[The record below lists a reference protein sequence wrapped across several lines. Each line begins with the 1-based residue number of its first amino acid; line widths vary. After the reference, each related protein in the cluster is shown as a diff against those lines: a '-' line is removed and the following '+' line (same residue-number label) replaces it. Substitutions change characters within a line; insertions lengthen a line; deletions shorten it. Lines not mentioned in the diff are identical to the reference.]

1 MTVESTAAA
10 RKPRRSSGT
19 KRAGTKPASQPKAS
33 EPQLVQLLTPEGE
46 RVKNAEYDGYVA
58 DITPES
64 LRGLYR
70 DMVLT
75 RRFDAEATSLQ
86 RQGELGL
93 WASLLGQEAA
103 QIGSG
108 RALRDDDYVFPTYRE
123 HGVAWCRGVDPTN
136 LLGMFRGVNHGGW
149 DPKTNNFH
157 LYTIVIGSQTL
168 HATGYAMGVAKDG
181 ADSAVIAYFGDGASS
196 QGDVAESFTFSA
208 VYNAPVVFFCQNN
221 QWAISEP
228 TEKQM
233 RVPLYQRAQG
243 FGFPGVRVDGNDVLA
258 CLAVTRAALE
268 RARTGQ
274 GPMLV
279 EAFTYRMGAHTTS
292 DDPTK
297 YRADEEREAWEAR
310 DPILRLRAYLER
322 ESAADEAFFTALEE
336 ESEALG
342 RRVREAVRA
351 MPDPDHMAIFD
362 HVYADGHALVDEER
376 AQFAAYQA
384 SFADSSSAADSASAA
399 GSGAEEGK

>member
-1 MTVESTAAA
+1 MTVESTAA
-10 RKPRRSSGT
+10 RTQRRSAASG
-19 KRAGTKPASQPKAS
+19 KAGASRGRTAAKKSAKGADPVTA
-33 EPQLVQLLTPEGE
+33 EPELVQLLTPEGQ
-46 RVKNAEYDGYVA
+46 RVSNPEYDAYVA
-58 DITPES
+58 DITADE

-75 RRFDAEATSLQ
+75 RRFDAEATALQ

-108 RALRDDDYVFPTYRE
+108 RALHDDDYVFPTYRE

-149 DPKTNNFH
+149 DPNTNNFH
-157 LYTIVIGSQTL
+157 LYTIVIGSQAL

-181 ADSAVIAYFGDGASS
+181 AESAVIAYFGDGASS
-196 QGDVAESFTFSA
+196 QGDVAEAFTFSA

-228 TEKQM
+228 THRQT

-243 FGFPGVRVDGNDVLA
+243 YGFPGVRVDGNDVLA
-258 CLAVTRAALE
+258 CLAVTKQALE
-268 RARTGQ
+268 RARRGE
-274 GPMLV
+274 GPTLV

-292 DDPTK
+292 DDPTR
-297 YRADEEREAWEAR
+297 YRGDEERAAWEAK
-310 DPILRLRAYLER
+310 DPIARLRAYLLAETDTN
-322 ESAADEAFFTALEE
+322 EGFFEELET

-351 MPDPDHMAIFD
+351 MPEPDKFAMFEHT
-362 HVYADGHALVDEER
+362 YADGHALVDEER

-384 SFADSSSAADSASAA
+384 SFSE
-399 GSGAEEGK
+399 GEGA

>member
-1 MTVESTAAA
+1 MTVEGTAQRKNA
-10 RKPRRSSGT
+10 RGSS
-19 KRAGTKPASQPKAS
+19 KRTTAKKATPAKKAS
-33 EPQLVQLLTPEGE
+33 SAKARPGGRPEQAEQDQLVQLLTPEGK
-46 RVKNAEYDGYVA
+46 RVEHPDYSIDLS
-58 DITPES
+58 PEE

-75 RRFDAEATSLQ
+75 RKFDAEATTLQ

-149 DPKTNNFH
+149 DPNTNNFH

-168 HATGYAMGVAKDG
+168 HATGYAMGVQKDG
-181 ADSAVIAYFGDGASS
+181 AGSAVIAYFGDGASS

-228 TEKQM
+228 TEKQT
-233 RVPLYQRAQG
+233 RVPLYQRARG

-274 GPMLV
+274 GPMLI

-292 DDPTK
+292 DDPTR
-297 YRADEEREAWEAR
+297 YRADEERVAWEAK
-310 DPILRLRAYLER
+310 DPIRRLRTYLQDEGLV
-322 ESAADEAFFTALEE
+322 DEAFLASIDE

-342 RRVREAVRA
+342 KRVRDAVRA
-351 MPDPDHMAIFD
+351 MPDPDHMAIFEN
-362 HVYADGHALVDEER
+362 VYADGHALVDEER

-384 SFADSSSAADSASAA
+384 SFADADLAA
-399 GSGAEEGK
+399 EGN

>member
-1 MTVESTAAA
+1 MTVENTAA
-10 RKPRRSSGT
+10 RKPRRSS
-19 KRAGTKPASQPKAS
+19 KRVSAAKKPTSA

-46 RVKNAEYDGYVA
+46 RVPNPEYDHYVA
-58 DITPES
+58 ELGPEEI
-64 LRGLYR
+64 RGLYR

-75 RRFDAEATSLQ
+75 RRFDAEATALQ

-149 DPKTNNFH
+149 DPNSNNFH

-228 TEKQM
+228 TERQT

-258 CLAVTRAALE
+258 CLAVTRSALE
-268 RARTGQ
+268 RARRGE
-274 GPMLV
+274 GPTLV

-292 DDPTK
+292 DDPTR
-297 YRADEEREAWEAR
+297 YRHDDERVAWEAK
-310 DPILRLRAYLER
+310 DPILRLRKYL
-322 ESAADEAFFTALEE
+322 AAQGLADEAFFTELDAESDAL
-336 ESEALG
+336 AK
-342 RRVREAVRA
+342 RVREAVRA
-351 MPDPDHMAIFD
+351 MPDPDDMAMFD
-362 HVYADGHALVDEER
+362 NVYADGHALVDEER

-384 SFADSSSAADSASAA
+384 SFADAPQ
-399 GSGAEEGK
+399 EGK

>member
-1 MTVESTAAA
+1 MTVDSTAA
-10 RKPRRSSGT
+10 RKPRRSSST
-19 KRAGTKPASQPKAS
+19 KRTRAKQPTADQT
-33 EPQLVQLLTPEGE
+33 QLVQLLTPEGE
-46 RVKNAEYDGYVA
+46 RVEHPDYSIDL
-58 DITPES
+58 TPEE

-75 RRFDAEATSLQ
+75 RRFDAEATTLQ

-123 HGVAWCRGVDPTN
+123 HGVAWCRDVDPTN
-136 LLGMFRGVNHGGW
+136 LLGMFRGVNNGGW
-149 DPKTNNFH
+149 DPNSNNFH

-196 QGDVAESFTFSA
+196 QGDVAEAFTFSA

-228 TEKQM
+228 TERQT

-243 FGFPGVRVDGNDVLA
+243 YGFPGVRVDGNDVLA

-268 RARTGQ
+268 RARSGQ

-279 EAFTYRMGAHTTS
+279 EAYTYRMGAHTTS
-292 DDPTK
+292 DDPTR
-297 YRADEEREAWEAR
+297 YRADEERELWEAK
-310 DPILRLRAYLER
+310 DPILRLRTYLTR
-322 ESAADEAFFTALEE
+322 EEFADEAFFTDLEQESDAL
-336 ESEALG
+336 AK
-342 RRVREAVRA
+342 RVRDAVRS
-351 MPDPDHMAIFD
+351 MPDPDHMAIFENI
-362 HVYADGHALVDEER
+362 YADGHALVDEER

-384 SFADSSSAADSASAA
+384 SFA
-399 GSGAEEGK
+399 EEGH

>member
-1 MTVESTAAA
+1 MTVESTAA
-10 RKPRRSSGT
+10 RKTTRGGG
-19 KRAGTKPASQPKAS
+19 KRATAKKAAPAKKKAVAAAPA
-33 EPQLVQLLTPEGE
+33 EAEQDQLVQLLTPEGE
-46 RVKNAEYDGYVA
+46 RVEHPEYSIDLS
-58 DITPES
+58 EEE

-75 RRFDAEATSLQ
+75 RRFDAEATTLQ

-136 LLGMFRGVNHGGW
+136 LLGMFRGVNNGGW
-149 DPKTNNFH
+149 DPNSNNFH

-168 HATGYAMGVAKDG
+168 HATGYAMGVQKDG

-228 TEKQM
+228 TEKQT
-233 RVPLYQRAQG
+233 RVPLYQRARG
-243 FGFPGVRVDGNDVLA
+243 YGFPGVRVDGNDVLA

-268 RARTGQ
+268 RARSGE

-292 DDPTK
+292 DDPTR
-297 YRADEEREAWEAR
+297 YRRDEEREAWEAK
-310 DPILRLRAYLER
+310 DPILRLRTYLLNEGFADQAYFD
-322 ESAADEAFFTALEE
+322 SVEE

-342 RRVREAVRA
+342 KRVREVVRA
-351 MPDPDHMAIFD
+351 MPDPDNMAIFENI
-362 HVYADGHALVDEER
+362 YADGHALVDEER

-384 SFADSSSAADSASAA
+384 SFVD
-399 GSGAEEGK
+399 AEEN

>member
-1 MTVESTAAA
+1 MTVESTAA
-10 RKPRRSSGT
+10 RKTTRGGG
-19 KRAGTKPASQPKAS
+19 KRATAKKAS
-33 EPQLVQLLTPEGE
+33 PAKKKAVAPAPAEAEQDQLVQLLTPEGE
-46 RVKNAEYDGYVA
+46 RVEHPEYSIDLSAE
-58 DITPES
+58 E

-75 RRFDAEATSLQ
+75 RRFDAEATTLQ

-136 LLGMFRGVNHGGW
+136 LLGMFRGVNNGGW
-149 DPKTNNFH
+149 DPNSNNFH

-168 HATGYAMGVAKDG
+168 HATGYAMGVQKDG

-228 TEKQM
+228 TEKQT
-233 RVPLYQRAQG
+233 RVPLYQRARG
-243 FGFPGVRVDGNDVLA
+243 YGFPGVRVDGNDVLA
-258 CLAVTRAALE
+258 CLAVTKAALE
-268 RARTGQ
+268 RARSGE
-274 GPMLV
+274 GPTLV

-292 DDPTK
+292 DDPSR
-297 YRADEEREAWEAR
+297 YRRDEEREAWEAK
-310 DPILRLRAYLER
+310 DPILRLRTYLLNEGFADQAYLD
-322 ESAADEAFFTALEE
+322 SVEE

-342 RRVREAVRA
+342 KRVREVVRA
-351 MPDPDHMAIFD
+351 MPDPDNMAIFENI
-362 HVYADGHALVDEER
+362 YADGHALVDEER

-384 SFADSSSAADSASAA
+384 SFVD
-399 GSGAEEGK
+399 AEEN

>member
-1 MTVESTAAA
+1 MTVEGTAQ
-10 RKPRRSSGT
+10 RKNARSS
-19 KRAGTKPASQPKAS
+19 KRTTAKKAAPATKAS
-33 EPQLVQLLTPEGE
+33 PAKARTTGRPEQAEQDELVQLLTPEGK
-46 RVKNAEYDGYVA
+46 RVEHPDYSIDLS
-58 DITPES
+58 PEE

-75 RRFDAEATSLQ
+75 RKFDAEATTLQ

-149 DPKTNNFH
+149 DPNSNNFH

-168 HATGYAMGVAKDG
+168 HATGYAMGVQKDG

-228 TEKQM
+228 TERQT
-233 RVPLYQRAQG
+233 RVPLYQRARG

-258 CLAVTRAALE
+258 CLAVTKAALE

-274 GPMLV
+274 GPMLI

-292 DDPTK
+292 DDPTR
-297 YRADEEREAWEAR
+297 YRADEERAAWEAK
-310 DPILRLRAYLER
+310 DPIRRLRTYLQDEGLVDEAYLA
-322 ESAADEAFFTALEE
+322 SIDE

-342 RRVREAVRA
+342 KRVREVVRA
-351 MPDPDHMAIFD
+351 MPDPDHMAIFEN
-362 HVYADGHALVDEER
+362 VYADGHALVDEER

-384 SFADSSSAADSASAA
+384 SFAD
-399 GSGAEEGK
+399 AETVAEGN

>member
-1 MTVESTAAA
+1 MTVEGTAA
-10 RKPRRSSGT
+10 RKPRRSSKRTSASAT
-19 KRAGTKPASQPKAS
+19 KATGARSA
-33 EPQLVQLLTPEGE
+33 EPQLVQLLNPEGE
-46 RVKNAEYDGYVA
+46 RVQHPEYDI
-58 DITPES
+58 DLSPEE

-149 DPKTNNFH
+149 DPTSNNFH

-181 ADSAVIAYFGDGASS
+181 SDSAVIAYFGDGASS

-228 TEKQM
+228 TEKQT

-258 CLAVTRAALE
+258 CLAVTRSALE
-268 RARTGQ
+268 RARRGE
-274 GPMLV
+274 GPTLV

-292 DDPTK
+292 DDPTR
-297 YRADEEREAWEAR
+297 YRLDDERAAWEAK
-310 DPILRLRAYLER
+310 DPILRLRTYLEK
-322 ESAADEAFFTALEE
+322 EGLADAAYFEELET
-336 ESEALG
+336 ESETLG
-342 RRVREAVRA
+342 KRVREAVRA
-351 MPDPDHMAIFD
+351 MPDPDDMAMFD

-384 SFADSSSAADSASAA
+384 SFADAD
-399 GSGAEEGK
+399 GEGK

>member
-1 MTVESTAAA
+1 M
-10 RKPRRSSGT
+10 P
-19 KRAGTKPASQPKAS
+19 
-33 EPQLVQLLTPEGE
+33 
-46 RVKNAEYDGYVA
+46 
-58 DITPES
+58 
-64 LRGLYR
+64 
-70 DMVLT
+70 
-75 RRFDAEATSLQ
+75 
-86 RQGELGL
+86 
-93 WASLLGQEAA
+93 
-103 QIGSG
+103 
-108 RALRDDDYVFPTYRE
+108 
-123 HGVAWCRGVDPTN
+123 GVDPTN

-149 DPKTNNFH
+149 DPNTNNFH

-228 TEKQM
+228 TEKQT

-258 CLAVTRAALE
+258 CLAVTRSALE
-268 RARTGQ
+268 RARRGE
-274 GPMLV
+274 GPTLV

-297 YRADEEREAWEAR
+297 YRADEERASWEAK
-310 DPILRLRAYLER
+310 DPILRLRAYLEK
-322 ESAADEAFFTALEE
+322 EGAADEAFFTALDE

-342 RRVREAVRA
+342 KRVREAVRA
-351 MPDPDHMAIFD
+351 MPDPDPIAIFD
-362 HVYADGHALVDEER
+362 NVYADGNPSSTRSAPSSPPTRHRSLTPPRR
-376 AQFAAYQA
+376 ASSHGHGKDVHCEGSQRVAAQ
-384 SFADSSSAADSASAA
+384 
-399 GSGAEEGK
+399 GPRHRPQGPHHG

>member
-1 MTVESTAAA
+1 MTVDSTAA
-10 RKPRRSSGT
+10 RKPRRGSS
-19 KRAGTKPASQPKAS
+19 KRAGAKAGAARAG
-33 EPQLVQLLTPEGE
+33 EPELVQLLTPEGE
-46 RVKNAEYDGYVA
+46 RVEHPDYSIDL
-58 DITPES
+58 TPEE

-75 RRFDAEATSLQ
+75 RRFDAEATTLQ

-108 RALRDDDYVFPTYRE
+108 RATRPDDYVFPTYRE

-149 DPKTNNFH
+149 DPNENNFH
-157 LYTIVIGSQTL
+157 LYTIVIGSQAL

-181 ADSAVIAYFGDGASS
+181 VDSAVIAYFGDGASS
-196 QGDVAESFTFSA
+196 QGDVAEAFTFSA

-228 TEKQM
+228 TEKQT

-243 FGFPGVRVDGNDVLA
+243 YGFPGVRVDGNDVLA
-258 CLAVTRAALE
+258 VLAVTKAALE
-268 RARTGQ
+268 RARTGE
-274 GPMLV
+274 GPTLV

-297 YRADEEREAWEAR
+297 YRRDEERELWEAK
-310 DPILRLRAYLER
+310 DPILRLRTYLDR
-322 ESAADEAFFTALEE
+322 EGHADEAFFAALET
-336 ESEALG
+336 ESDALAK
-342 RRVREAVRA
+342 RVRDVVRT
-351 MPDPDHMAIFD
+351 MPDPDNMAIFENI
-362 HVYADGHALVDEER
+362 YADGHALVDEER

-384 SFADSSSAADSASAA
+384 SFA
-399 GSGAEEGK
+399 EESH

>member
-19 KRAGTKPASQPKAS
+19 KRAGAKTASQPKAS

-46 RVKNAEYDGYVA
+46 RVKNDEYDGYVA

-297 YRADEEREAWEAR
+297 YRADEEREAWEAK
-310 DPILRLRAYLER
+310 DPILRLRAYLEG
-322 ESAADEAFFTALEE
+322 ESAADEAFFAALED

-384 SFADSSSAADSASAA
+384 SFADGA
-399 GSGAEEGK
+399 GAAEEGK

>member
-19 KRAGTKPASQPKAS
+19 KRAGAKTASQPKAS

-46 RVKNAEYDGYVA
+46 RVKNDEYDGYVA

-168 HATGYAMGVAKDG
+168 HAAGYAMGVAKDG

-196 QGDVAESFTFSA
+196 QGDVAEAFTFSA

-297 YRADEEREAWEAR
+297 YRADEEREAWEAK

-322 ESAADEAFFTALEE
+322 ESAADEAFFAALEK

-376 AQFAAYQA
+376 AQFAAYEA
-384 SFADSSSAADSASAA
+384 SFSDSGA
-399 GSGAEEGK
+399 GSAEEGK

>member
-1 MTVESTAAA
+1 MTVDSTAA
-10 RKPRRSSGT
+10 RKSRRSGG
-19 KRAGTKPASQPKAS
+19 KRAVAKKATG
-33 EPQLVQLLTPEGE
+33 EPELVQLLTPEGE
-46 RVKNAEYDGYVA
+46 RVEHPDYSIDLS
-58 DITPES
+58 PEE

-75 RRFDAEATSLQ
+75 RRFDGEATTLQ

-108 RALRDDDYVFPTYRE
+108 RATRDDDYVFPTYRE

-149 DPKTNNFH
+149 DPNENNFH
-157 LYTIVIGSQTL
+157 LYTIVIGSQAL

-196 QGDVAESFTFSA
+196 QGDVAEAFTFAA

-228 TEKQM
+228 TEKQT

-243 FGFPGVRVDGNDVLA
+243 YGFPGVRVDGNDVLA
-258 CLAVTRAALE
+258 VLAVTKAALD
-268 RARTGQ
+268 RARTGE
-274 GPMLV
+274 GPMLI

-292 DDPTK
+292 DDPTR
-297 YRADEEREAWEAR
+297 YRRDEERELWEAK
-310 DPILRLRAYLER
+310 DPILRLRAHLER
-322 ESAADEAFFTALEE
+322 EGLADEAFFAGLETESDAL
-336 ESEALG
+336 AK
-342 RRVREAVRA
+342 RVRDTVRA
-351 MPDPDHMAIFD
+351 MPDPDHMAMFE
-362 HVYADGHALVDEER
+362 HTYADGHALVDEER

-384 SFADSSSAADSASAA
+384 SFA
-399 GSGAEEGK
+399 EETN

>member
-1 MTVESTAAA
+1 MTVESTAA
-10 RKPRRSSGT
+10 RKPRRSST
-19 KRAGTKPASQPKAS
+19 KRVSAKKAQPS
-33 EPQLVQLLTPEGE
+33 EPELVQLLTPEGE
-46 RVKNAEYDGYVA
+46 RVEHPDYAIDL
-58 DITPES
+58 TPDEM
-64 LRGLYR
+64 LGLYR

-149 DPKTNNFH
+149 DPNTNNFH

-228 TEKQM
+228 TERQT

-258 CLAVTRAALE
+258 CLAVTRSALE
-268 RARTGQ
+268 RARRGE
-274 GPMLV
+274 GPTLV

-297 YRADEEREAWEAR
+297 YRADEEREAWEAK
-310 DPILRLRAYLER
+310 DPILRLRTYLEN
-322 ESAADEAFFTALEE
+322 EGFADEAFFTELEA
-336 ESEALG
+336 ESETLG
-342 RRVREAVRA
+342 KRVREAVRA
-351 MPDPDHMAIFD
+351 MPDPDQMAIFEN
-362 HVYADGHALVDEER
+362 VYADGHALVDEER
-376 AQFAAYQA
+376 AQFAEYQA
-384 SFADSSSAADSASAA
+384 SFAEAASSEK
-399 GSGAEEGK
+399 GN

>member
-1 MTVESTAAA
+1 MTVEGTAQRKNTRGSSKRTTAAKA
-10 RKPRRSSGT
+10 TSAK
-19 KRAGTKPASQPKAS
+19 KAS
-33 EPQLVQLLTPEGE
+33 PAKARNSGRPEQAEQDQLVQLLTPEGK
-46 RVKNAEYDGYVA
+46 RVEHPDYSIDLSP
-58 DITPES
+58 DE

-75 RRFDAEATSLQ
+75 RKFDAEATTLQ

-149 DPKTNNFH
+149 DPSTNNFH

-168 HATGYAMGVAKDG
+168 HATGYAMGVQKDG

-228 TEKQM
+228 TEKQT
-233 RVPLYQRAQG
+233 RVPLYQRARG
-243 FGFPGVRVDGNDVLA
+243 YGFPGVRVDGNDVLA
-258 CLAVTRAALE
+258 CLAVTRTALE

-274 GPMLV
+274 GPMLI

-297 YRADEEREAWEAR
+297 YRADEERAAWEAK
-310 DPILRLRAYLER
+310 DPILRLRTYLEAEGIVDEAYLASIDEER
-322 ESAADEAFFTALEE
+322 
-336 ESEALG
+336 EALG
-342 RRVREAVRA
+342 KRVRDAVRA
-351 MPDPDHMAIFD
+351 MPDPDDMAIFEN
-362 HVYADGHALVDEER
+362 VYADGHALVDEER

-384 SFADSSSAADSASAA
+384 SFVDADAA
-399 GSGAEEGK
+399 EGN